1 MRKRSVEDYIN
12 DYYSVAK
19 FKKAYEHVINPMT
32 DRNQWPQ
39 VEMGF
44 RLWPP
49 RFKRAAGRPRTR
61 RMKVLKEAR
70 K

>member
-19 FKKAYEHVINPMT
+19 FKKAYDHVINPMI

-39 VEMGF
+39 VEMVSDFGLLGS
-44 RLWPP
+44 RELQ
-49 RFKRAAGRPRTR
+49 GIQGQ
-61 RMKVLKEAR
+61 EG
-70 K
+70 